1 MSTLTTARTI
11 TVGAATMPGLT
22 SVLLLAVVAG
32 PPALEW
38 EAPDGCPTAEDVQN
52 SLRVLAAHADLEH
65 VRARGTIRRR
75 GSQYELRLDVST
87 GRLKQRRSLRTDA
100 CGTLGEAAALLI
112 AISIDPLEVAEHLTV
127 EPRRANPRA
136 IADDATLAVVVSPRS
151 AATPPPTTRD
161 SAQPAAPQPVPERA
175 SAPPTAMPPASTRES
190 APPSTTPPAPERTS
204 APPPV
209 PEPVPNR
216 PATASRPPARARARA
231 VGLFVRPEVALN
243 AGVAPSPTVDLGG
256 ALGVLLPRLRLEV
269 HGVYS
274 APRPLDYDGRRVA
287 MVARWAVGARVCGR
301 VVRSV
306 LEVPLCA
313 GFEGRQFLTRP
324 TIELTDSGPSWL
336 SMLVGLGVVW
346 SPHPRVGIGARTE
359 FVIAPYRVKFDPD
372 RVLPVPETQPV
383 PVTEV
388 INLRFGVGV
397 EVRFGPAARGDGT
410 APGRPPSR

>member
-1 MSTLTTARTI
+1 VGGARR
-11 TVGAATMPGLT
+11 L
-22 SVLLLAVVAG
+22 
-32 PPALEW
+32 
-38 EAPDGCPTAEDVQN
+38 PDRRDVQN
-52 SLRVLAAHADLEH
+52 SLRALAAHTDLEH

-87 GRLKQRRSLRTDA
+87 GRLRQRRSLRTDA

-112 AISIDPLEVAEHLTV
+112 AISIDPLEVAEHIAV

-136 IADDATLAVVVSPRS
+136 IADDATLAVVVPARS
-151 AATPPPTTRD
+151 ARESAPSATPE
-161 SAQPAAPQPVPERA
+161 PAPERA
-175 SAPPTAMPPASTRES
+175 PAPPTATLPASTRES
-190 APPSTTPPAPERTS
+190 APPSTAPPTSTRESAPTRTS
-204 APPPV
+204 ERAPD
-209 PEPVPNR
+209 R
-216 PATASRPPARARARA
+216 SRPSARAKART

-243 AGVAPSPTVDLGG
+243 AGVAPSPTADLGG

-274 APRPLDYDGRRVA
+274 VPRPLDYDGRRVA
-287 MVARWAVGARVCGR
+287 TLARWAVGARVCGR

-372 RVLPVPETQPV
+372 RVLPVPESQPV
-383 PVTEV
+383 PVTELL
-388 INLRFGVGV
+388 NLRFGVGV
-397 EVRFGPAARGDGT
+397 EVRFGPAARRDGT
-410 APGRPPSR
+410 AARRPPSR